1 MTVAAR
7 ARIERGTVSRLR
19 EAPDVRPRR
28 EQLPAAVR
36 ETLIEE
42 RLVVPAGELRL
53 LERWLD
59 DRLFGLG
66 ELAPLLRDERVTEVM
81 VNGLRGVWVERN
93 GRLEETGI
101 RFADADEIIVII
113 ERLVAPLGRRIDLAS
128 PLVAPRLPDGSRVH
142 AVIPPISPVGPVL
155 TIRRFAAQPLGP
167 DDLVRNGTLTREAM
181 DYLIRAVAQ
190 RRSILVSGGTS
201 SGKTTTL
208 NALAFAVGENER
220 IVTIEDAAELRLP
233 QSNVVALETRTAS
246 IEGTGAI
253 DVRALLR
260 AALRMRPDR
269 IVVGEVRGGEALD
282 MLQAMNTGHRGSL
295 TTAHAN
301 SAAHSLMRIETMALM
316 GGIDLPLEAIR
327 EQIRRRIEVVVHQ
340 ERDASGARRIM
351 AIAELAPTLPHSLA
365 KPTAHAAAALALG
378 APIDDALRAYSGVI
392 ADEDLAPFGIVLGAF
407 ARSGGKIGRSLGR
420 VGALLRGRIA
430 LDDERSALTAQGRAS
445 AIVLVALAPLG
456 GMFFAVM
463 TPDYVAVLADH
474 GRWLVDVASVI
485 EIIGGLWLWRI
496 LRLSSP
502 HADLASL
509 LDAVVVGLDAGMTFE
524 LALASR

>member
-7 ARIERGTVSRLR
+7 ARIERGIVGRLR
-19 EAPDVRPRR
+19 EAPDGRPRR
-28 EQLPAAVR
+28 EQLPAALR

-101 RFADADEIIVII
+101 RFADAEEIMVII

-128 PLVAPRLPDGSRVH
+128 PLVDARLPDGSRVH
-142 AVIPPISPVGPVL
+142 AVIPPISLVGPVL
-155 TIRRFAAQPLGP
+155 TIRRFTARPLGP
-167 DDLVRNGTLTREAM
+167 DDLVRNGTLTRDVM
-181 DYLIRAVAQ
+181 DYLVKAVAK

-208 NALAFAVGENER
+208 NALAFAVGANER

-233 QSNVVALETRTAS
+233 QSNVVALETRTPS
-246 IEGTGAI
+246 VEGTGAI

-301 SAAHSLMRIETMALM
+301 SAGHALMRIETMALM
-316 GGIDLPLEAIR
+316 GGVDLPLEAIR
-327 EQIRRRIEVVVHQ
+327 DQIRHGIEVVLHQ
-340 ERDASGARRIM
+340 ERDANGARRIVE
-351 AIAELAPTLPHSLA
+351 IAELSSDRGDP
-365 KPTAHAAAALALG
+365 
-378 APIDDALRAYSGVI
+378 Y
-392 ADEDLAPFGIVLGAF
+392 VLT
-407 ARSGGKIGRSLGR
+407 RIG
-420 VGALLRGRIA
+420 
-430 LDDERSALTAQGRAS
+430 
-445 AIVLVALAPLG
+445 P
-456 GMFFAVM
+456 
-463 TPDYVAVLADH
+463 
-474 GRWLVDVASVI
+474 
-485 EIIGGLWLWRI
+485 
-496 LRLSSP
+496 
-502 HADLASL
+502 
-509 LDAVVVGLDAGMTFE
+509 
-524 LALASR
+524 

>member
-7 ARIERGTVSRLR
+7 ARIERGIVSRLR
-19 EAPDVRPRR
+19 EAPDGRPRR
-28 EQLPAAVR
+28 EQLPAALR
-36 ETLIEE
+36 ETLVEE

-128 PLVAPRLPDGSRVH
+128 PLVDARLPDGSRVH
-142 AVIPPISPVGPVL
+142 AVIPPISLVGPVL

-167 DDLVRNGTLTREAM
+167 DDLVRNGTLSREAM

-327 EQIRRRIEVVVHQ
+327 EQIRRGIEVVVHQ

-351 AIAELAPTLPHSLA
+351 EIAELSAERGDP
-365 KPTAHAAAALALG
+365 
-378 APIDDALRAYSGVI
+378 Y
-392 ADEDLAPFGIVLGAF
+392 VLTRTG
-407 ARSGGKIGRSLGR
+407 
-420 VGALLRGRIA
+420 
-430 LDDERSALTAQGRAS
+430 
-445 AIVLVALAPLG
+445 P
-456 GMFFAVM
+456 
-463 TPDYVAVLADH
+463 
-474 GRWLVDVASVI
+474 
-485 EIIGGLWLWRI
+485 
-496 LRLSSP
+496 
-502 HADLASL
+502 
-509 LDAVVVGLDAGMTFE
+509 
-524 LALASR
+524 